1 MSFSA
6 LKEFEMKYVFGREI
20 AQKLK
25 RSPRSILHFLQSN
38 RVDPVAGPGI
48 DDCRQ
53 LLFERHAVFTALNAL
68 PCQSNASILPTST
81 RAVF

>member
-6 LKEFEMKYVFGREI
+6 LKAFEIKYVFGREI

-25 RSPRSILHFLQSN
+25 RSPRSILHFFQSEG
-38 RVDPVAGPGI
+38 VDPVAGPGI

-53 LLFERHAVFTALNAL
+53 LLFERHAVITALNAF
-68 PCQSNASILPTST
+68 PCQIEVPISPTAIRVT
-81 RAVF
+81 